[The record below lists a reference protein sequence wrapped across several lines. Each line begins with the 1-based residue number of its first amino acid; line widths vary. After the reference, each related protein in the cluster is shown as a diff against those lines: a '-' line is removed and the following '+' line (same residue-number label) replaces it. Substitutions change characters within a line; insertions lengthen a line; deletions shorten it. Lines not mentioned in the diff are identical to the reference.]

1 MDQKYSIPAAIVIAG
16 ALVAG
21 AVLLTRT
28 SSTRLAARV
37 GNDSGTPS
45 AGTEDAKITYRGID
59 ATRDHVRGS
68 ADAPVTLLEYSDL
81 ECPFC
86 KSFHATLRRALQE
99 YDGKVRWVYRHFP
112 LDALHPKARKEAEAS
127 ECAGEQGKFWEYVDR
142 LYEVTPSN
150 NGLDA
155 AKLPEIAKDVGL
167 TVPAFETCLQSGKH
181 AQRVADDL
189 ADAEKAGGQGTPYTV
204 IIGPNDV
211 TIPFSGAQ
219 PYDNLK
225 PIIDQLLAG
234 G

>member
-1 MDQKYSIPAAIVIAG
+1 MQKYSIPAAIVLAG

-21 AVLLTRT
+21 AVVITRAPAAQ
-28 SSTRLAARV
+28 LAARV

-45 AGTEDAKITYRGID
+45 TRTEGFPKITYRPID
-59 ATRDHVRGS
+59 AALDHVRGS
-68 ADAPVTLLEYSDL
+68 ADARVTLLEYSDL

-86 KSFHATLRRALQE
+86 KMFHPTLQQAARE

-112 LDALHPKARKEAEAS
+112 LDALHKKARKEAEAS
-127 ECAGEQGKFWEYVDR
+127 ECASEQGKFWEYIDR

-150 NGLDA
+150 DGLDP
-155 AKLPEIAKDVGL
+155 AKLPEIAKEVGL
-167 TVPAFETCLQSGKH
+167 NVPAFETCLQSGKH

-204 IIGPNDV
+204 IIGPNNV

-219 PYDNLK
+219 PYENLK
-225 PIIDQLLAG
+225 PIIDRLLQEG
-234 G
+234 

>member
-1 MDQKYSIPAAIVIAG
+1 MQKYSIPAAIVLAG

-21 AVLLTRT
+21 AVVITRAPAA
-28 SSTRLAARV
+28 RLAAQP
-37 GNDSGTPS
+37 GSDTGT
-45 AGTEDAKITYRGID
+45 AGSSKVSYRPID
-59 ATRDHVRGS
+59 AARDHVRGS
-68 ADAPVTLLEYSDL
+68 ADARVTLLEYSDL

-86 KSFHATLRRALQE
+86 KTFHPTLKQAIQE

-127 ECAGEQGKFWEYVDR
+127 ECANDQGKFWEYIDR

-155 AKLPEIAKDVGL
+155 AKLPEIARDVGL
-167 TVPAFETCLQSGKH
+167 NVPAFETCLQSGKH
-181 AQRVADDL
+181 AQRVAEDL
-189 ADAEKAGGQGTPYTV
+189 ADAEKAGGEGTPYTV

-219 PYDNLK
+219 PYESLK
-225 PIIDQLLAG
+225 PVLDELLKEG
-234 G
+234 